1 MQLLIRGNLM
11 FLKGKKVQLMLE
23 KEIWEETLQIKILVL
38 AMKAQKI
45 KEELANK
52 MRDRKPTNKIKNQ
65 KMEIMQ

>member
-38 AMKAQKI
+38 AMKVQKI

>member
-1 MQLLIRGNLM
+1 
-11 FLKGKKVQLMLE
+11 MLE

>member
-23 KEIWEETLQIKILVL
+23 KETWEETLQIKILVL
-38 AMKAQKI
+38 AMKVQKI

>member
-23 KEIWEETLQIKILVL
+23 KEIWEETLQIKISVLV
-38 AMKAQKI
+38 MKVQKI